1 MDVWLQT
8 ERTAKS
14 DSFRL
19 RLARSPQQATAMSQN
34 NAREAMQG
42 AKRDYPEYSW
52 EMESGFSSGEFILHG
67 QNKDKRLLIVDALI
81 EHCSRRSLQ
90 VSEFRANDRQTGSY
104 CSSIEELITGGW
116 PTTQPEQRLS
126 KHSAVRCEYWQQPPA
141 ALAMAKAAAMTLS
154 GISSIPTHVVV
165 TERQPKTESAAYC
178 LS

>member
-42 AKRDYPEYSW
+42 AKRDYPEYTW

-67 QNKDKRLLIVDALI
+67 QNKDKSSRKIVPVMPRRETSDSLRRQIDELRVEAARLLSESEKTKRAAEKLAERI
-81 EHCSRRSLQ
+81 E
-90 VSEFRANDRQTGSY
+90 
-104 CSSIEELITGGW
+104 
-116 PTTQPEQRLS
+116 RL
-126 KHSAVRCEYWQQPPA
+126 E
-141 ALAMAKAAAMTLS
+141 
-154 GISSIPTHVVV
+154 
-165 TERQPKTESAAYC
+165 KTAI
-178 LS
+178 